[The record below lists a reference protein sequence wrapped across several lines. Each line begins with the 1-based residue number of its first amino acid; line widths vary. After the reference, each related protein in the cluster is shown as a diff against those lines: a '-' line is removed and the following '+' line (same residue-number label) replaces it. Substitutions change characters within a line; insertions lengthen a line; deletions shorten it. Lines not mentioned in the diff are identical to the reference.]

1 MLVVEWKRICTGL
14 KKIVGWFMVLTP
26 PSTIFQLYRGS
37 IFFINVMPNEI
48 QISRMKDRDP
58 IKRLYNGTS

>member
-14 KKIVGWFMVLTP
+14 KKNCWLVYSVNA
-26 PSTIFQLYRGS
+26 TINNISVISWQYL
-37 IFFINVMPNEI
+37 FINVMPNEI